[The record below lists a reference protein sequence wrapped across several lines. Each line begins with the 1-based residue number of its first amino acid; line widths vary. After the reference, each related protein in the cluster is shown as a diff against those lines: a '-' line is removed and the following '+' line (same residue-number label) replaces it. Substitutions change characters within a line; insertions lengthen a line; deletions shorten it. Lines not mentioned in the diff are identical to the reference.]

1 MASVCPTEGTPVG
14 HEQVLISTIAIG
26 LSLAFLCG
34 LIARRLGVP
43 LILGYLVAGVLIG
56 PNTAGYVAD
65 AAVATELAEIGVILL
80 MFGVGIHFSI
90 GDLRAVA
97 PVAVPG
103 ALAQISVAVVLGT
116 GLGLMLGWSLVG
128 ALTLGVAV
136 AVASTVVL
144 LRALIERGELD
155 SLQGR
160 IAVGWLVMQDLFAVL
175 VLVLMPSLAPIL
187 TGEPNG
193 DVSAPWPLNTLGP
206 LGALTWALLL
216 AAAFALLM
224 LLVGRRFVPWLLE
237 LVAREQSREL
247 FTLSVLTVALGIAYA
262 ASAGFGVPLALGAFL
277 AGALVSGS
285 DTSHQAAADAL
296 PLRDAFVVLF
306 FVSVGMLVDPGWLLA
321 NPVPVLLVALVV
333 VVGNALSS
341 WLIVALLGYSARV
354 ATTLAIGLGQMG
366 EFSFIVVTLA
376 ITLGLVPDTEL
387 QLVVGASLVSI
398 VVNALAFRLVDPVSR
413 WAAARPTVRRLT
425 ERRAG
430 ELVRLDRLHDED
442 ALRSHAIVVG
452 HGRVGRLITAALGR
466 RGFSYV
472 VLSEDRH
479 EIERLR
485 RAGVPALFGDASNPD
500 LLEYAR
506 LAVAR
511 VLVVAIS
518 DGHAAGLIVDRARVL
533 APRVAIVVRTHSEH
547 ERDAFQGMSSD
558 IQAVLG
564 ELEVA
569 VQMTRYTLTRFGVSM
584 REAEAVAQ
592 GLRGRG
598 GRLPTPGSTFTR
610 GGGSGAG

>member
-1 MASVCPTEGTPVG
+1 VG

-26 LSLAFLCG
+26 LSLAFACG
-34 LIARRLGVP
+34 LVARRLGVP
-43 LILGYLVAGVLIG
+43 MILGYLVAGVLIG
-56 PNTAGYVAD
+56 PNTVGYVAD
-65 AAVATELAEIGVILL
+65 AEIATELAEIGVILL

-90 GDLRAVA
+90 WDLRAVA

-103 ALAQISVAVVLGT
+103 ALGQIGLAVVLGT
-116 GLGLMLGWSLVG
+116 GLGIALGWSLAG
-128 ALTLGVAV
+128 AAILGVAV

-175 VLVLMPSLAPIL
+175 VLVLLPSLAPIL
-187 TGEPNG
+187 TGHPNG
-193 DVSAPWPLNTLGP
+193 DAVAPWPLATLGP
-206 LGALTWALLL
+206 LGELLWALLL
-216 AAAFALLM
+216 AGTFAILM
-224 LLVGRRFVPWLLE
+224 VVVGRRVVPWLLE

-306 FVSVGMLVDPGWLLA
+306 FVSVGMLVDPAWILA
-321 NPVPVLLVALVV
+321 NPLPVLAVTLVV
-333 VVGNALSS
+333 VVANSLAS
-341 WLIVALLGYSARV
+341 WLIVGLLGYSARV
-354 ATTLAIGLGQMG
+354 ATTLAIGLAQMG
-366 EFSFIVVTLA
+366 EFSYILVTLA
-376 ITLGLVPDTEL
+376 ITLHLVPDDAL

-398 VVNALAFRLVDPVSR
+398 TLNAMLFRAVDPLSR
-413 WAAARPTVRRLT
+413 WAAAHPRVRRLT

-430 ELVRLDRLHDED
+430 ELVRLDRIHTED
-442 ALRSHAIVVG
+442 ALRNHAVVVG
-452 HGRVGRLITAALGR
+452 HGRVGRLITAALAR

-485 RAGVPALFGDASNPD
+485 RAGIPALFGDASNPD
-500 LLEYAR
+500 LLEHAR
-506 LAVAR
+506 LAAAR

-518 DGHAAGLIVDRARVL
+518 DGHAAGLIVDRAHAL
-533 APRVAIVVRTHSEH
+533 APRVAIVVRTHNEH
-547 ERDAFQGMSSD
+547 ERDVFQDMGGD

-564 ELEVA
+564 EMEVA
-569 VQMTRYTLTRFGVSM
+569 VQMTRYALTRFGVSM

-598 GRLPTPGSTFTR
+598 GRSLPPRSTFTR
-610 GGGSGAG
+610 GGGSAP

>member
-1 MASVCPTEGTPVG
+1 VG
-14 HEQVLISTIAIG
+14 HEQVLIATIAIG
-26 LSLAFLCG
+26 LSLAFACG

-43 LILGYLVAGVLIG
+43 VILGYLVAGVLVG
-56 PNTAGYVAD
+56 PHTVGYVAD
-65 AAVATELAEIGVILL
+65 AAIATELAEIGVILL
-80 MFGVGIHFSI
+80 MFGVGIHFSL

-103 ALAQISVAVVLGT
+103 ALVQIAFAVVLGT
-116 GLGLMLGWSLVG
+116 GMGLVLGWSMAG
-128 ALTLGVAV
+128 AVILGIAV

-160 IAVGWLVMQDLFAVL
+160 IAVGWLVMQDLFAVA
-175 VLVLMPSLAPIL
+175 VLVLLPSLAPII
-187 TGEPNG
+187 TGHPNG
-193 DVSAPWPLNTLGP
+193 STLAPWPLGELGP
-206 LGALTWALLL
+206 LGELTWALLL
-216 AAAFALLM
+216 AGIFALLM
-224 LLVGRRFVPWLLE
+224 VVVGRRLVPWLLE

-247 FTLSVLTVALGIAYA
+247 FTLSVLTIALGIAYA
-262 ASAGFGVPLALGAFL
+262 ASAIFGVPLALGAFL

-306 FVSVGMLVDPGWLLA
+306 FVSVGMLVDPAWLIA
-321 NPVPVLLVALVV
+321 NPGPVLAVSIVV
-333 VVGNALSS
+333 IIGNALIS
-341 WLIVALLGYSARV
+341 WFAVALLGYSARV
-354 ATTLAIGLGQMG
+354 ATTLAIGLAQMG
-366 EFSFIVVTLA
+366 EFSYIVVTLA
-376 ITLGLVPDTEL
+376 ITLGLVPEDEL

-398 VVNALAFRLVDPVSR
+398 TLNALLFRAVDPVSR
-413 WAAARPTVRRLT
+413 WAAAQPTVRRLT

-430 ELVRLDRLHDED
+430 ELVRLDRIHDED
-442 ALRSHAIVVG
+442 ALRNHAVVVG

-485 RAGVPALFGDASNPD
+485 RAGIPALFGDATNPD
-500 LLEYAR
+500 LLEHAR
-506 LAVAR
+506 LRAAR

-518 DGHAAGLIVDRARVL
+518 DGHAAGLIVDRARDL

-547 ERDAFQGMSSD
+547 ERDVFQDMGSD

-564 ELEVA
+564 EMEVA
-569 VQMTRYTLTRFGVSM
+569 VQMARYALTRFGVSM

-598 GRLPTPGSTFTR
+598 GRPLPRSTFTR
-610 GGGSGAG
+610 GGGATR